1 MSHFTLPAPT
11 PNTPLVRTLLDRLF
25 NKNPVRVPALHE
37 TTTWL
42 GVRHAFT
49 HPPTREDFFTPA
61 ALNYVCAVALFYQG
75 GDAQQRPACTLAH
88 VAATVSLVA
97 PKVVLTALAT
107 CPEAARLVQPLLD
120 AHSTGAHGQVAGII
134 PGAHALVADLT
145 NQVNT
150 ATRAR
155 VQAYFSSIS

>member
-1 MSHFTLPAPT
+1 MSQFTLQAPS
-11 PNTPLVRTLLDRLF
+11 PNTPLVLALLARLF
-25 NKNPVRVPALHE
+25 KKKPVRVPELHE

-49 HPPTREDFFTPA
+49 HPPTQEDFFTTA
-61 ALNYVCAVALFYQG
+61 ALNYVCAVALFYED

-88 VAATVSLVA
+88 VTATVSLVA
-97 PKVVLTALAT
+97 HEVVLTALAT

-120 AHSTGAHGQVAGII
+120 APGQVAGII
-134 PGAHALVADLT
+134 PGAHALVAELT
-145 NQVNT
+145 QQVNT

-155 VQAYFSSIS
+155 VLAYFSSIS